1 MPEPAPYLQIQDAIY
16 RDGEELAAA
25 LQACD
30 SLQGAA
36 ARADKGSAR
45 APTLIPPAATLM
57 CSQKTR
63 GPAKCLGDSC
73 LGQVFWWRWYLNWV
87 AKRGEDSLHK
97 VKGVP
102 GEANLG
108 PSQGPALLGNRALA
122 GAARGVG
129 GKQRCHKKLFQAN
142 LWRVFQNHSF
152 ERHSLMPSTAIRG
165 ACMCLVCPGVQREQ
179 ACTPRPGAQRRGVRE
194 ECSQETGG
202 SVNAEGTV
210 PLEERVS
217 SEGVGEAGRIRLPR
231 SGKGGWGGCP
241 GSRAVSVRSPLTPPT
256 HTPPAPAAET
266 GQLMGPGANPGSRKE
281 TSGSP
286 TPQWW
291 WG

>member
-16 RDGEELAAA
+16 RDGEELADA

-36 ARADKGSAR
+36 ARADRGSAR
-45 APTLIPPAATLM
+45 APTLIPPTATLM

-108 PSQGPALLGNRALA
+108 PSQGAALLGNRALA
-122 GAARGVG
+122 GAAGGVG
-129 GKQRCHKKLFQAN
+129 RKQCCHKKLFQAN
-142 LWRVFQNHSF
+142 LWRVFQNHRSF
-152 ERHSLMPSTAIRG
+152 ERHSLMPSTAIGGALCAWSVLGYRG
-165 ACMCLVCPGVQREQ
+165 SGLHSQTR
-179 ACTPRPGAQRRGVRE
+179 CTEKRG
-194 ECSQETGG
+194 T
-202 SVNAEGTV
+202 
-210 PLEERVS
+210 
-217 SEGVGEAGRIRLPR
+217 
-231 SGKGGWGGCP
+231 
-241 GSRAVSVRSPLTPPT
+241 
-256 HTPPAPAAET
+256 
-266 GQLMGPGANPGSRKE
+266 
-281 TSGSP
+281 
-286 TPQWW
+286 
-291 WG
+291 

>member
-36 ARADKGSAR
+36 ARADRGLAR
-45 APTLIPPAATLM
+45 APTLIPSTATLM

-97 VKGVP
+97 VKDVS

-108 PSQGPALLGNRALA
+108 PSQGAALLGNRALA
-122 GAARGVG
+122 GAAGGVG
-129 GKQRCHKKLFQAN
+129 GKQCCHKKLFQAN
-142 LWRVFQNHSF
+142 LWRVFQNHRSF
-152 ERHSLMPSTAIRG
+152 ERHSLMPSTAIGG
-165 ACMCLVCPGVQREQ
+165 AYVWLVCPGVQREQ
-179 ACTPRPGAQRRGVRE
+179 AYTPRRGAQRRGVRE

-202 SVNAEGTV
+202 SVNAEGTAPLDHRV
-210 PLEERVS
+210 PS
-217 SEGVGEAGRIRLPR
+217 GGVGEAGRIKLPR
-231 SGKGGWGGCP
+231 SGKGLGGVPRQPCMLGAP
-241 GSRAVSVRSPLTPPT
+241 RPPR
-256 HTPPAPAAET
+256 PPSTPAAEK
-266 GQLMGPGANPGSRKE
+266 GQLMGLGADPGSRKE
-281 TSGSP
+281 ASGSP
-286 TPQWW
+286 TPQWR